1 MAIDP
6 PVEREAGMRNTPRK
20 VGTLLGVFLAVALL
34 ATACS
39 SKKSTTGTTL
49 ASNQPVTLH
58 VNLFGTFGYKEAG
71 LFDEYHSLH
80 PNITIAYNSVEQE
93 QNYYQA
99 LQTHLS
105 AGSGLGDIQGIEVGR
120 IAEQVQT
127 QGDKWVNFNDYG
139 GADIKSNFY
148 PWKWQEATTSDGKTI
163 GVGTDIGPMAL
174 AYRVDLFKKAGLP
187 TDRAAVAKLWPTWQ
201 DYVNV
206 GKTFESKAPAGS
218 AFMDSASGMFN
229 AIVGASPQQ
238 FYDQSGNTIY
248 NTNPLVKNAW
258 NLSMQAISNKETAK
272 LKQFDTPWNQ
282 AFSNGAFATIAAPS
296 WMLGYIKGQAGT
308 KGTGKWDVTTAPG
321 GTGDWGGSYLAVPK
335 VSKHTA
341 EAVALAKWLTA
352 PEQQVK
358 LFVKQGSFPSS
369 SVAATN
375 PQVSSAKN
383 DYFNNAPIG
392 QIFADSAKNLPVAV
406 LGPKDGVIK
415 DTFSTAIQRVEQQGM
430 SPDASYNKFL
440 ADIKNALGA

>member
-1 MAIDP
+1 
-6 PVEREAGMRNTPRK
+6 MRNTPRK

-308 KGTGKWDVTTAPG
+308 KGTG
-321 GTGDWGGSYLAVPK
+321 
-335 VSKHTA
+335 
-341 EAVALAKWLTA
+341 LTA